1 MNFDASDL
9 NWAVFFCG
17 TKRLANMI
25 TKQHDTYFGDE
36 AMIIDWIF
44 YHDAMYKFSIRHWRR
59 RNHDQ
64 VHLAAQNKVLS
75 KAVFSPERQTVS
87 GAAANRIRGS
97 LLNLSRL
104 CPSSAAPWN
113 S

>member
-1 MNFDASDL
+1 MNFDTSDL
-9 NWAVFFCG
+9 NWAIFFCG

-44 YHDAMYKFSIRHWRR
+44 YHDAMYKFSIRHWRK
-59 RNHDQ
+59 RNSDQ
-64 VHLAAQNKVLS
+64 IHLAAQKKVLS

-87 GAAANRIRGS
+87 DDKKWTKGER
-97 LLNLSRL
+97 LLLT
-104 CPSSAAPWN
+104 
-113 S
+113 